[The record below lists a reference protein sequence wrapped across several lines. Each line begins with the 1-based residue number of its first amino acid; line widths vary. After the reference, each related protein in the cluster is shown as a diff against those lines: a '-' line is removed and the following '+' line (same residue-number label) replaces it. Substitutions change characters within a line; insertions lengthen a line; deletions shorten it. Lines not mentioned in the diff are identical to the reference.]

1 MDAQKLAIDII
12 NKRPIYWHDL
22 KYLPWP
28 LWKIDPRLGL
38 EFKLGRVSFRNGG
51 QFSSEV
57 IVLNPRPPPP
67 PPHPP
72 MWWQSFDGQTEE
84 IAEL

>member
-22 KYLPWP
+22 KYLPCP

-38 EFKLGRVSFRNGG
+38 EFKLGLGLVLGMGDSF
-51 QFSSEV
+51 
-57 IVLNPRPPPP
+57 PRR
-67 PPHPP
+67 
-72 MWWQSFDGQTEE
+72 QLS
-84 IAEL
+84 